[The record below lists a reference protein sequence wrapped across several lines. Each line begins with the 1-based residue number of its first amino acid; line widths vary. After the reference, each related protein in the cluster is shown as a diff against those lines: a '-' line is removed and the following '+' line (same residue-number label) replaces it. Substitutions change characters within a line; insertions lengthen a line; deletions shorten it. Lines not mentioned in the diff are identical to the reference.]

1 MKPQIG
7 IVHMGLPNDPLV
19 NALLKACYRK
29 NIPACLY
36 DLGDLCMEDATVAA
50 TVWDGE
56 QQRKVTVPVPP
67 ISDCRFATYNNYRA
81 KRRNC
86 LEQLKWLRENTLLTE
101 GRGLLKG
108 DLMQRILTSELSAYG
123 IPTYPAKTYRDVLF
137 YISLLKSCI
146 IKPSGGRKGYMVIG
160 AEQRADGVYCVTAEG
175 TQPLTAEYWKNY
187 IALAES
193 ANLGIPLIQPRL
205 NFTLP
210 DGRSL
215 DFRVLTAK
223 GAQGTWE
230 VVKISGSVGDDPL
243 VSNISQG
250 GVTMQPEEVL
260 PLLSE
265 EHEAR
270 FRADFERIALDVPPL
285 IEKTTGD
292 SLCCFGIDVGID
304 RDSMQAYVIEANTI
318 PGVRFYAEELAD
330 KKTEYFRYI
339 IEHRHL

>member
-7 IVHMGLPNDPLV
+7 IVYMNLPDDPLF
-19 NALLKACYRK
+19 NALLKACSRK

-36 DLGDLCMEDATVAA
+36 VLGDLCIEDATVTA
-50 TVWDGE
+50 TVLDGE
-56 QQRKVTVPVPP
+56 QQRRVTLPVPP
-67 ISDCRFATYNNYRA
+67 ISDCRFATYSNYRA
-81 KRRNC
+81 MQRNC
-86 LEQLKWLRENTLLTE
+86 LEQLKWLRKNTLLTE

-108 DLMQRILTSELSAYG
+108 NLMQCILASDLSAYG
-123 IPTYPAKTYRDVLF
+123 IPTYPVKTYQDVLF
-137 YISLLKSCI
+137 YTSLLKNCI
-146 IKPSGGRKGYMVIG
+146 IKPIGGRKGYMVIG
-160 AEQRADGVYCVTAEG
+160 AEQRASGVYCVTSEG
-175 TQPLTAEYWKNY
+175 AQPLTEEYWKGY
-187 IALAES
+187 VAQAES
-193 ANLGIPLIQPRL
+193 ANLGFPLIQPRL
-205 NFTLP
+205 NFTLS

-250 GVTMQPEEVL
+250 GSTMQLDEVL
-260 PLLSE
+260 PLLSK

-270 FRADFERIALDVPPL
+270 FRADFEKIALEVPPL

-292 SLCCFGIDVGID
+292 PLCCFGIDVGID

-330 KKTEYFRYI
+330 KKTEYYRYI